1 MGLVN
6 ESTKKVYVKVYG
18 DKNRVIGMKD
28 VTNAI
33 RPIDVVPNP

>member
-18 DKNRVIGMKD
+18 DKNRVVGMKD
-28 VTNAI
+28 VTQ
-33 RPIDVVPNP
+33 VVHPTN